1 MSAESSCLF
10 KKGNWN
16 VNTKDE
22 MSNVLVVAVPQDVA
36 DMIDKF
42 KPGFSFGN
50 LERTGDNIS
59 ITFKVQEMKN
69 CGFDPK
75 EYSCIYN
82 LVKNEGSKMSKVFS
96 ENEMGDTILFD
107 GTCSETYSMR
117 ANRETKQFRA
127 TISRLKRQSNETS
140 EMHFLTEKE
149 RRQLAFNQNMERQQ
163 RMRERDKYLSRE
175 SEKRQYERK
184 VVNDTKSSAEIR
196 TSVIDLLHKHE
207 YLKLEELM
215 RLCPGTP
222 RNKLESELKKV
233 AEIERSG

>member
-1 MSAESSCLF
+1 
-10 KKGNWN
+10 
-16 VNTKDE
+16 
-22 MSNVLVVAVPQDVA
+22 
-36 DMIDKF
+36 
-42 KPGFSFGN
+42 
-50 LERTGDNIS
+50 
-59 ITFKVQEMKN
+59 MKN

-140 EMHFLTEKE
+140 LSSSEFIDRSEMHFLTEKE

-163 RMRERDKYLSRE
+163 VRLLLPLHAVEDERARQVPLQRKREEAVRE
-175 SEKRQYERK
+175 EGGQ
-184 VVNDTKSSAEIR
+184 
-196 TSVIDLLHKHE
+196 
-207 YLKLEELM
+207 
-215 RLCPGTP
+215 
-222 RNKLESELKKV
+222 
-233 AEIERSG
+233 

>member
-42 KPGFSFGN
+42 KRLLKG
-50 LERTGDNIS
+50 IS

-233 AEIERSG
+233 AEIERMCVCVCCYA